1 MWHYLYL
8 IFIDVFFVTNLL
20 GYVMF
25 SATALQHYTVA
36 IYTVQYCLYNY
47 LYVYKLLNLVII
59 YSKLIKIK

>member
-1 MWHYLYL
+1 
-8 IFIDVFFVTNLL
+8 
-20 GYVMF
+20 MF
-25 SATALQHYTVA
+25 TATALQHYTVA